1 MHSNLQKSVSINSPV
16 LLYTPILFYDED
28 TSKIPESNLNG
39 IPVHGIPSS
48 LEKGGRV
55 SKGVARSAC
64 SKWQREAPPHCNL
77 SPFILSKTFGRA
89 PKVTGFP
96 PKTSQPPV
104 FSFVRHHYLIMTY
117 WGDRRRQKGW
127 AELAPWAKA
136 VQAQT
141 WKAFIADF

>member
-16 LLYTPILFYDED
+16 LLYTPILFYVFP
-28 TSKIPESNLNG
+28 SKIPESNLNG
-39 IPVHGIPSS
+39 IPVHGISSS